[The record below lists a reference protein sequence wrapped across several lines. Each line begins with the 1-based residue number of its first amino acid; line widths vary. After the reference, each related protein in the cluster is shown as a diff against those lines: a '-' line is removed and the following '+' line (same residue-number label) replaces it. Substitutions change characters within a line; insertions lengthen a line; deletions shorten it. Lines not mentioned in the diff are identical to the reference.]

1 MERIAIDFTGP
12 LPETTS
18 YNRYIMV
25 VSDYFTKFTEAYAL
39 PNITARTAAGVLVR
53 EFICR
58 WGAPRQIHTD
68 QGAQF
73 ESQLFQ
79 EVCALLGI
87 EKTRTSAFRPQSDG
101 QVERMNRTLK
111 DMLYH
116 YLSDKQDDWD
126 LHLPFVLMAYRA
138 TPHGST
144 QLTPNLLMLGREV
157 ECPED
162 LVYRPPL
169 GGQLGVGE
177 YAQELRDRIADAHQ
191 VARDHLRKAA
201 IHQKQNYDHRAVD
214 PPNYQQGDT
223 VLLVQETARK
233 GLSTKLSSHWDG
245 PYLVIQRIGP
255 VNVRIRKGPRHKSK
269 VVHVDRLKPFQGDY
283 DPTWWTE
290 KLETGRTPSNP
301 QDNQTMGD
309 PAIKRPVRRRR
320 APRKLGEWST

>member
-101 QVERMNRTLK
+101 QVETMNRTIM
-111 DMLYH
+111 DIMYH
-116 YLSDKQDDWD
+116 YLPDKQDYCD
-126 LHLPFVLMAYRA
+126 LHLPFVMMEYWA
-138 TPHGST
+138 TPHFIT
-144 QLTPNLLMLGREV
+144 QPTPNLLVLGREV

-162 LVYRPPL
+162 LVYRHPL
-169 GGQLGVGE
+169 
-177 YAQELRDRIADAHQ
+177 DI
-191 VARDHLRKAA
+191 
-201 IHQKQNYDHRAVD
+201 
-214 PPNYQQGDT
+214 QQ
-223 VLLVQETARK
+223 
-233 GLSTKLSSHWDG
+233 
-245 PYLVIQRIGP
+245 
-255 VNVRIRKGPRHKSK
+255 
-269 VVHVDRLKPFQGDY
+269 
-283 DPTWWTE
+283 
-290 KLETGRTPSNP
+290 
-301 QDNQTMGD
+301 
-309 PAIKRPVRRRR
+309 
-320 APRKLGEWST
+320 